1 MPSMQRT
8 VAQQPSV
15 QVSVLAGAINRATKE
30 SLSRVRSA
38 PLLTNEQDAATYTL
52 PDFNGDLD
60 ALDVLVRCASLAFR
74 RSRSEKAPPS
84 SL

>member
-1 MPSMQRT
+1 M
-8 VAQQPSV
+8 
-15 QVSVLAGAINRATKE
+15 LAGAINRATKE

-52 PDFNGDLD
+52 PDFSGDVD

-74 RSRSEKAPPS
+74 RSRSERLLRLPLRPRRALKICFCA
-84 SL
+84 